1 MDQEYTRCIQEFA
14 SLEVG
19 GQIASGSSGSPLPS
33 LLGSL
38 GSGSGS
44 LVNAETIAQLLGSFL
59 SGNSNGISGLNSS
72 NIGFLTGRGLDTQET
87 VDFLVQN
94 RFDETKLVWDFDED
108 GIPKLQLSD
117 QQWELVQGLELN
129 LFYDDGQGYIDLGL
143 DNIFNFDESGALIGE
158 SDRTWLAINGQPVA
172 YYHLDTVDDG
182 EKYSITGRVP
192 ALLNGERV
200 DLILVFDNETPYGR
214 IAGARY
220 DYIQGETETA
230 AKGLPELQDGDTLDF
245 LCDYYAYDGTYQ
257 DSYFLGETMTVS
269 GDMEISNVDVGEG
282 KVKVAYRFTDLY
294 HQQYW
299 TPALTY

>member
-1 MDQEYTRCIQEFA
+1 
-14 SLEVG
+14 VG
-19 GQIASGSSGSPLPS
+19 AVICSRL
-33 LLGSL
+33 
-38 GSGSGS
+38 
-44 LVNAETIAQLLGSFL
+44 
-59 SGNSNGISGLNSS
+59 
-72 NIGFLTGRGLDTQET
+72 
-87 VDFLVQN
+87 
-94 RFDETKLVWDFDED
+94 
-108 GIPKLQLSD
+108 
-117 QQWELVQGLELN
+117 
-129 LFYDDGQGYIDLGL
+129 
-143 DNIFNFDESGALIGE
+143 
-158 SDRTWLAINGQPVA
+158 QPVA

-220 DYIQGETETA
+220 DYIQGETETV
-230 AKGLPELQDGDTLDF
+230 AKGLPELKDGDTLDF

-294 HQQYW
+294 HQLYW